1 MTKLVDITGQQ
12 FGRWVVLKLHPKRG
26 FNWQTRWICR
36 CECGETKIVVGATLK
51 NGTSRSCGCATA
63 EATTQRNFVH
73 GQYGSPT
80 YVSWMMMRN
89 RCNNP
94 NATDRSYYGGRGI
107 KICERWMEKFENFL
121 VDMGERPP
129 GTTLDRID
137 PNGNYEPGNCRWAT
151 PKQQSNNRRP
161 QRRKAA

>member
-1 MTKLVDITGQQ
+1 MTKLVDIAGQQ
-12 FGRWVVLKLHPKRG
+12 FGRWTVLKLHPKRSDG
-26 FNWQTRWICR
+26 GQARWVCR
-36 CECGETKIVVGATLK
+36 CECGKTKTVA
-51 NGTSRSCGCATA
+51 GTILRYGSSRSCGCATA
-63 EATTQRNFVH
+63 EATTQRNFIH

-80 YVSWMMMRN
+80 NKSWIMMLN

-107 KICERWMEKFENFL
+107 GVCERWHSFVNFL
-121 VDMGERPP
+121 TDMGERPP

-161 QRRKAA
+161 QRRRAA